1 MSLLEEGELD
11 ELRAE
16 WVGRQFDEK
25 EFEVS
30 VEKAR
35 LWAQACGETRA
46 EFCDPE
52 HENFQVSP
60 TFTSHFTGRK
70 AFPKELSALF
80 SRGMPFDAGKLVESH
95 APIRPGEK
103 LIGRSQV
110 HDIYEKSGR
119 SGSMLFIVHRMTF
132 TNPQD
137 ELKSIVDWRM
147 VVREK
152 PSESKES

>member
-1 MSLLEEGELD
+1 MALLEEGELD

-30 VEKAR
+30 LERAQ
-35 LWAQACGETRA
+35 LWARACGETRP
-46 EFCDPE
+46 EFCDPQ
-52 HENFQVSP
+52 HQNFQVP
-60 TFTSHFTGRK
+60 VTFPSQYTGRK
-70 AFPKELSALF
+70 AFPKELTDLF
-80 SRGMPFDAGKLVESH
+80 WRGLPFDAGKRVESH

-103 LIGRSQV
+103 LIGRSQI
-110 HDIYEKSGR
+110 HDIYEKTGR

-132 TNPQD
+132 TSPED

-152 PSESKES
+152 KNKSEES

>member
-1 MSLLEEGELD
+1 MGLIKEGELD

-16 WVGRQFDEK
+16 WVGREFDEK

-30 VEKAR
+30 LEKTR

-52 HENFQVSP
+52 HENFQASP
-60 TFTSHFTGRK
+60 TFTSHFTGSK
-70 AFPKELSALF
+70 AFPKVLSALF
-80 SRGMPFDAGKLVESH
+80 WRGVPFDAGKLVESH

-103 LIGRSQV
+103 LIGRSQI

-119 SGSMLFIVHRMTF
+119 SGNMLFIVHRMTF
-132 TNPQD
+132 TSPQD

-152 PSESKES
+152 ASKPEET

>member
-1 MSLLEEGELD
+1 MGLLEEGELD
-11 ELRAE
+11 ELRKE

-30 VEKAR
+30 LDKAR
-35 LWAQACGETRA
+35 LWAQACGETRP

-52 HENFQVSP
+52 HENYQVP
-60 TFTSHFTGRK
+60 ATFTSQFTGSR
-70 AFPKELSALF
+70 AFPKVLSALF
-80 SRGMPFDAGKLVESH
+80 WRGMPFDAGKLVESH

-103 LIGRSQV
+103 LIGRSEI

-132 TNPQD
+132 TSLR
-137 ELKSIVDWRM
+137 EEIRTVVDWRR

-152 PSESKES
+152 AE